1 MNRWTFFTNLGSNII
16 FNEIDYFTYLN
27 LLLVSLLFWMIIF
40 FLILSSSLLLYST
53 LYFHDTFIEFF
64 LSVFS
69 LFFLWLIISPSLILL
84 LDFDNLIIPSLIL
97 YTVGHQWYWN
107 FSLDFLLLGFVFD
120 QTLQVST
127 DLPFTSFELYFN
139 SLYLNWYS
147 QSVNSAIDYSSI
159 LYYPFLVLI
168 ESSNLYSQ
176 FLLSYPSFALDLYIF
191 EMNSFLVIPLISST
205 KIIVYSFDV
214 IHSLGFYSF
223 GIKIDAIPS
232 RINLASILRN
242 LFKGEHRGFCFEL
255 CGEKH
260 SSMMSLALI
269 LFVEFFN

>member
-1 MNRWTFFTNLGSNII
+1 MKVSWKYNVECNNKEGFILLFLFSIECFFFIYGFSYSIFSNLASNII

-27 LLLVSLLFWMIIF
+27 LLLVSLLFWMILF
-40 FLILSSSLLLYST
+40 FLLLSSSLLLHST

-69 LFFLWLIISPSLILL
+69 LWFLWLVISPSLILL

-107 FSLDFLLLGFVFD
+107 FSLDFYSRSFLFD
-120 QTLQVST
+120 QTLQAST
-127 DLPFTSFELYFN
+127 DSNYSFTDLSSSFF
-139 SLYLNWYS
+139 
-147 QSVNSAIDYSSI
+147 I
-159 LYYPFLVLI
+159 
-168 ESSNLYSQ
+168 
-176 FLLSYPSFALDLYIF
+176 DLYIF

-242 LFKGEHRGFCFEL
+242 LFKGEHRGFCFEF
-255 CGEKH
+255 E
-260 SSMMSLALI
+260 I
-269 LFVEFFN
+269 